1 VYKQNIFITGLPG
14 VGKTTLIQRV
24 LDQLPARISCDG
36 FFTGEI
42 RVSGTRV
49 GFEICSLDGRKGIL
63 AHKDLRTRH
72 RVGKYGVDVAG
83 FENLVLPLLSS
94 HGVQVYVIDEIG
106 RMECSSRQFCQKV
119 TTLLDSEIPVFGSIA
134 LKGKGFIHDVKS
146 RTDVEI
152 IEVTLS
158 NQNDL
163 VVSLTKEIQDRVR

>member
-1 VYKQNIFITGLPG
+1 MAKNIFITGIPG

-24 LDQLPARISCDG
+24 LDRLPSGISCDG
-36 FFTGEI
+36 FFTGEM

-72 RVGKYGVDVAG
+72 RVGKYGVDIAG

-94 HGVQVYVIDEIG
+94 HGVQLYVIDEIG
-106 RMECSSRQFCQKV
+106 RMECFSRQFCRTV
-119 TTLLDSEIPVFGSIA
+119 AVLLDSDIPVFGSIA

-146 RTDVEI
+146 RTDVEL
-152 IEVTLS
+152 IEVTRS
-158 NQNDL
+158 NRDDL
-163 VVSLTKEIQDRVR
+163 VVSLTKKIQDRVC

>member
-1 VYKQNIFITGLPG
+1 MDKNNIFITGLPG
-14 VGKTTLIQRV
+14 VGKTTVIKKV
-24 LDQLPARISCDG
+24 LDQLPSGISCAG

-83 FENLVLPLLSS
+83 FEVLVLPLLNLR
-94 HGVQVYVIDEIG
+94 GVQVYVIDEIG
-106 RMECSSRQFCQKV
+106 RMECFSRQFCRKV
-119 TTLLDSEIPVFGSIA
+119 TALLDSDIPVFGSIA

-152 IEVTLS
+152 IEVTRS
-158 NQNDL
+158 NRDDL
-163 VVSLTKEIQDRVR
+163 VVSLTKKIQDRVR